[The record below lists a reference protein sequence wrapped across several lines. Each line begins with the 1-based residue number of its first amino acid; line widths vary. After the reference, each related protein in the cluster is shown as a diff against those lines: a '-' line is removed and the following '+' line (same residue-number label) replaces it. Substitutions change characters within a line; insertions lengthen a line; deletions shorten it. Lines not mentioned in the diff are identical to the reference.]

1 MNILN
6 IAAHPDDELLGQGG
20 TIARHALAGDRVTT
34 LIVCE
39 GSTVRYGQDA
49 AAEIESHARDAGR
62 ILGVPDVRFL
72 GLPEQGL
79 DGLRLI
85 EVARRLEPLVSE
97 LAPEIVYTH
106 SAADLNRDHRVL
118 LEAVL
123 VATRP
128 YAAPSVR
135 EIWMCETAS
144 SSEWGGPP
152 LLAPFQPQMYVD
164 IGGTLDRK
172 IRALEC
178 YEREVRPWP
187 HPRSARA
194 IRARAE
200 YWGSHAGFPAAEPFQ
215 LVRARRA

>member
-1 MNILN
+1 LNILN

-20 TIARHALAGDRVTT
+20 TIARHVLAGDRVTT

-39 GSTVRYGQDA
+39 GSTVRYGRDVSQ
-49 AAEIESHARDAGR
+49 EIETQARSASR
-62 ILGVPDVRFL
+62 VLGVSDVRFL
-72 GLPEQGL
+72 GLQEQGL

-85 EVARRLEPLVSE
+85 DVARPIEQVVAE
-97 LAPEIVYTH
+97 AQPEIVYTH

-118 LEAVL
+118 LEAVQ

-144 SSEWGGPP
+144 STEWGGPP
-152 LLAPFQPQMYVD
+152 LLAPFHPQLYVD
-164 IGGTLDRK
+164 ISGTLDLK
-172 IRALEC
+172 IRAFEC

-194 IRARAE
+194 LRARAE
-200 YWGSHAGFPAAEPFQ
+200 HWGSHAGLQAAEPFQ